1 MDMSLVVV
9 RARVFPTEDREKVRQ
24 AMLNLFPGGEVHEEE
39 GAMELH
45 TDDLARFKERIRSQ
59 RILDAVRSMLRHG
72 MRESEST
79 ILLNKQVA
87 FVGKVS
93 EVEGIV
99 PLGALEVTFRSSDI
113 ERLID
118 EVAPMTVNGEEPR

>member
-1 MDMSLVVV
+1 MSLVVV
-9 RARVFPTEDREKVRQ
+9 RARIFPTEDREKVRQ
-24 AMLNLFPGGEVHEEE
+24 AMLNLFPGGEVQEEE
-39 GAMELH
+39 DEMQLS
-45 TDDLARFKERIRSQ
+45 TDDLSRFKERIRSL
-59 RILDAVRSMLRHG
+59 RILDAVRSMLRRG
-72 MRESEST
+72 MKDGEST
-79 ILLNKQVA
+79 IFLNKQVA

-118 EVAPMTVNGEEPR
+118 EVAPMTVNGEEP